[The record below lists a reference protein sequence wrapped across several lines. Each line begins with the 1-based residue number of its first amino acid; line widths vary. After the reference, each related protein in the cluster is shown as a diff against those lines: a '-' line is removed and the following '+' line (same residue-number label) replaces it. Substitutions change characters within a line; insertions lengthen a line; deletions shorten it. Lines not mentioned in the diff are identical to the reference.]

1 MNDKELRLKVLS
13 MLYQNDK
20 EMKPAPGT
28 IKDLEGLSLKEYH
41 WASFYLIK
49 HNLAEGHIT
58 KAGGVASAW
67 ASHVSGRGMDVIEKL
82 IDTSIEQVEKNK
94 ISFSS
99 KSSSYVQ
106 QFLELGIIWS
116 KNPDL
121 LNQAWEYFIHLI
133 ESRI

>member
-1 MNDKELRLKVLS
+1 
-13 MLYQNDK
+13 
-20 EMKPAPGT
+20 MKPAPGT

-58 KAGGVASAW
+58 NTTGGTSAW
-67 ASHVSGRGMDVIEKL
+67 ASHISGRGMDIIEKL
-82 IDTSIEQVEKNK
+82 IDKSIEQVEENK
-94 ISFSS
+94 IPFTS
-99 KSSSYVQ
+99 KSSSYIQ

-121 LNQAWEYFIHLI
+121 LNQAWEYFTHLI
-133 ESRI
+133 ESAL